1 MATTL
6 AEIKVRVQARQD
18 LPPPAMRKAL
28 REAAGVSLRDAAAA
42 AGVSYEAL
50 RLWEMGAAFPTPRNL
65 VAYVELL
72 RAFGLPGE
80 ST

>member
-1 MATTL
+1 MVTTL
-6 AEIKVRVQARQD
+6 EDIRARVRARQE

-42 AGVSYEAL
+42 VGVTYEAM
-50 RLWEMGAAFPTPRNL
+50 RQWESGRAGPGPRNL

-80 ST
+80 PS